1 MSDLKTQLNDT
12 LKGLGSL
19 MNGLDTK
26 LAEIENKVPI
36 EHKEQFQKEQKAA
49 LDNINKAGSDIA
61 KALQQLKD
69 IKI

>member
-19 MNGLDTK
+19 LNGLDTK
-26 LAEIENKVPI
+26 LSEIENKVPQ
-36 EHKEQFQKEQKAA
+36 EHKELFQKEQKTA